1 MNLRRATRGIIVAAM
16 LSALVYAALAA
27 LTDTQSIAAALRGF
41 PLSTLAW
48 MLALTI
54 GCYLVRAGRWW
65 YLMRV
70 MKTPMRGR
78 DAVYTQLSGMTMT
91 VTPGK
96 VGEVL
101 KAYLAR
107 EFAGLPMASG
117 VAVVFCERLADL
129 IAVIALSAGAVSVLG
144 SSLPALVIVAVA
156 VLGGTALLN
165 SKRFHAIVLRAAE
178 RQPWLRTHHG
188 SAAVVSDTV
197 QTMLS
202 PKPLIVS
209 TLMSCLA
216 WGLEGI
222 AFGLCIRGLGFDGLT
237 MGAAVAVY
245 AISTILGA
253 LTFLPGGIGLTE
265 ASMAGLL
272 IAAGMNGS
280 DASAAT
286 LLIRLVT
293 MWFGVGLGWAVLFT
307 RPTVVRK
314 LAGFESAEPDSAS

>member
-16 LSALVYAALAA
+16 LSALVYAVLAM

-41 PLSTLAW
+41 PPPVLGWMVALSL
-48 MLALTI
+48 
-54 GCYLVRAGRWW
+54 GCYLTRAIRWS
-65 YLMRV
+65 YLMQA
-70 MKTPMRGR
+70 MDTPMRPR
-78 DAVYTQLSGMTMT
+78 DALYTQISGMTMT

-144 SSLPALVIVAVA
+144 SSLPALVVIALA

-188 SAAVVSDTV
+188 SATVVSDTV

-202 PKPLIVS
+202 PKPLVVS
-209 TLMSCLA
+209 ALLSCFA

-222 AFGLCIRGLGFDGLT
+222 AFGLCIRGLGFSGLT
-237 MGAAVAVY
+237 MGAAVAIY
-245 AISTILGA
+245 ATSTILGA

-272 IAAGMNGS
+272 IAAGMSGS

-293 MWFGVGLGWAVLFT
+293 MWFGVALGWAVLFT
-307 RPTVVRK
+307 RPAVVRK
-314 LAGFESAEPDSAS
+314 LAGFDDAEPESG

>member
-1 MNLRRATRGIIVAAM
+1 M
-16 LSALVYAALAA
+16 
-27 LTDTQSIAAALRGF
+27 
-41 PLSTLAW
+41 
-48 MLALTI
+48 
-54 GCYLVRAGRWW
+54 
-65 YLMRV
+65 
-70 MKTPMRGR
+70 
-78 DAVYTQLSGMTMT
+78 
-91 VTPGK
+91 
-96 VGEVL
+96 
-101 KAYLAR
+101 AR

-144 SSLPALVIVAVA
+144 SSLPALVAIAAA

-188 SAAVVSDTV
+188 SATVVSDTV
-197 QTMLS
+197 RTMLS
-202 PKPLIVS
+202 PRPLIVS
-209 TLMSCLA
+209 ALLSCFA

-272 IAAGMNGS
+272 IAAGMAGP

-307 RPTVVRK
+307 RPAVVRK
-314 LAGFESAEPDSAS
+314 LAGFESAEPDSQARACAP